1 MGKQKY
7 NLIDGFEETAAE
19 MYKSG
24 KTLQEIA
31 NVIGTYPGKVG
42 KILKELG
49 LKRGR
54 QYKYINEHYFDVIDS
69 EDKAYILGFLIADGC
84 IRLEERKNVT
94 SYRIAF
100 SNNIDDSE
108 ISQISQS
115 EIKDTERIQL
125 TKGHV
130 EKVSKY
136 IEKYQFNLGAEE
148 IREFFWH
155 IFCDKWIEEI
165 KTEIKV
171 AINKGKR
178 DYLLWSS
185 KLKL

>member
-31 NVIGTYPGKVG
+31 NIIGTYPGKVG

-84 IRLEERKNVT
+84 IRLEERKKCN
-94 SYRIAF
+94 
-100 SNNIDDSE
+100 
-108 ISQISQS
+108 
-115 EIKDTERIQL
+115 
-125 TKGHV
+125 
-130 EKVSKY
+130 
-136 IEKYQFNLGAEE
+136 
-148 IREFFWH
+148 
-155 IFCDKWIEEI
+155 
-165 KTEIKV
+165 
-171 AINKGKR
+171 
-178 DYLLWSS
+178 
-185 KLKL
+185 

>member
-1 MGKQKY
+1 MLIKQNRMQIIISIKIHKNIKFMGKQKY

-108 ISQISQS
+108 I
-115 EIKDTERIQL
+115 
-125 TKGHV
+125 
-130 EKVSKY
+130 
-136 IEKYQFNLGAEE
+136 IELIHFKICPNQVL
-148 IREFFWH
+148 R
-155 IFCDKWIEEI
+155 
-165 KTEIKV
+165 V
-171 AINKGKR
+171 
-178 DYLLWSS
+178 
-185 KLKL
+185 